1 MSAFGIFLN
10 TAKYGLFLR
19 SEILLIFCIFLMFPI
34 EIIFCYLGASYMRL
48 AKSVFTNVFGDFVQF
63 FVNKM
68 EFLIKFILMS

>member
-1 MSAFGIFLN
+1 
-10 TAKYGLFLR
+10 
-19 SEILLIFCIFLMFPI
+19 MFPI

-63 FVNKM
+63 CVNKM